1 MDSIDV
7 AQSRS
12 NKQLPP
18 LIHSS
23 QTPLKIKNLFDASKD
38 FLEELGINSQQFK
51 ILFDNL
57 PQGVALHKMI
67 YGKKG
72 EPVDYII
79 LESNKV
85 YNHIHFFNSERIGK
99 KASGPRSA

>member
-1 MDSIDV
+1 MLPSQR
-7 AQSRS
+7 A
-12 NKQLPP
+12 NKQMPP

-23 QTPLKIKNLFDASKD
+23 QTPLKVKDHIDTSKN

-57 PQGVALHKMI
+57 PQGVALYKMI

-72 EPVDYII
+72 DPVDYI
-79 LESNKV
+79 LL
-85 YNHIHFFNSERIGK
+85 GK
-99 KASGPRSA
+99 